1 MMAGSHIED
10 LSIRELMAFI
20 FLIEE
25 AKPADELEKLALSDP
40 EFRVCWQKAEV
51 EFKELIE
58 HYPNEDEERHLLSA
72 HLEAVCGIYPFSEEA
87 LNLKNQFRPIIEIL
101 LKR

>member
-1 MMAGSHIED
+1 MAKSHIED
-10 LSIRELMAFI
+10 LSIRELIAFI

-25 AKPADELEKLALSDP
+25 AKPVDELERLALSDP
-40 EFRVCWQKAEV
+40 EFRVRWQKAKI
-51 EFKELIE
+51 EFRDLIK

-72 HLEAVCGIYPFSEEA
+72 HLEAVCDIYPFSEKA
-87 LNLKNQFRPIIEIL
+87 LNLKNRFRPIMEIL